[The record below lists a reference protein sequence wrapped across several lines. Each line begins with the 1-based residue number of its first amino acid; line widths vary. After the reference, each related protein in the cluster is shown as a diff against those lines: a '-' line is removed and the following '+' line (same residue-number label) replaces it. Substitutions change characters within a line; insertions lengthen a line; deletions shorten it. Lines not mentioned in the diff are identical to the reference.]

1 MINLETDKTIVPQPK
16 VKNFINNKRSK
27 NAFKERKMNETYK
40 KVGISPYGAVPN
52 ENQMEWYKRER
63 TIFFHFGMNTF
74 TGKEWGDGTES
85 PKDFNPSQLCVE
97 QWIRTIKEAGFGM
110 AILTAK
116 HHDGF
121 CLWQTKYTEHSVKN
135 SPYKNGKGDIVK
147 EFTDA
152 CQKYGIKAGIY
163 LSPWD
168 RHEKSWGKEEYN
180 DFYVGQLEELLTNYG
195 DIYECWWDG
204 AGSTEAV
211 YDWERWAKTVKS
223 LQPKA
228 VIFGSLGATP
238 WVDVRW
244 VGNEK
249 GIAGKP
255 CYATIDEH
263 ALIVEDTKE
272 LNVGK
277 LGGER
282 FIPAEVDV
290 SIRPGWFYHP
300 EQDNM
305 VRSPQ
310 NLIDLWFSSNGSNAG
325 LLLNLPPDKRGLIH
339 ENDAKSIIEFN
350 NILKKALNVNLAERS
365 TITADSE
372 RDGAYAKYLLERG
385 KFYSPVGKKATI
397 FVCLD
402 KEKEFNTFIIG
413 EEISLGHKVNYIK
426 VSAFEENEYK
436 TLFEREMVG
445 YKLAERFDAIRTD
458 KLKIE
463 ISALDTPALRD
474 FGLYLFDTKDVE
486 QVKVTDKNLI
496 DLPSCHVE
504 YKGKEIDVNL
514 GGIFPFNSVKLTGV
528 GKTEYKFFVFNGT
541 SFDLRK
547 SGKSENG
554 EIDISMKAPI
564 DNAYR
569 FMLSFDKQVEKNIK
583 IKVL

>member
-1 MINLETDKTIVPQPK
+1 MK
-16 VKNFINNKRSK
+16 
-27 NAFKERKMNETYK
+27 ETYK
-40 KVGISPYGAVPN
+40 NVGISPYGAIPN
-52 ENQMEWYKRER
+52 ENQMEWYRRER

-74 TGKEWGDGTES
+74 TGREWGDGTEN
-85 PKDFNPSQLCVE
+85 PKDFNPSQICVE
-97 QWIRTIKEAGFGM
+97 QWISTIKQAGFGM

-121 CLWQTKYTEHSVKN
+121 CLWPTKYTEHSVKN
-135 SPYKNGKGDIVK
+135 SPYKNGEGDIVK

-152 CQKYGIKAGIY
+152 CRKYGIKAGIY

-195 DIYECWWDG
+195 DVYECWWDG

-249 GIAGKP
+249 GVAGKP

-263 ALIVEDTKE
+263 ALEVEDAKE
-272 LNVGK
+272 LNRGK
-277 LGGER
+277 LGGQR

-290 SIRPGWFYHP
+290 SIRPGWFYHA
-300 EQDNM
+300 EQDDM

-325 LLLNLPPDKRGLIH
+325 LLLNLPPDKRGLVH
-339 ENDAKSIIEFN
+339 ENDVKSIIEFN
-350 NILKKALNVNLAERS
+350 NMLKKCLDVNLAKNS
-365 TITADSE
+365 KITADSE
-372 RDGAYAKYLLERG
+372 REGAYAKYLLEKN
-385 KFYSPVGKKATI
+385 KFYSPSGKKAEI
-397 FVCLD
+397 YVALD
-402 KEKEFNTFIIG
+402 GKKEFNTFIIG

-426 VSAFEENEYK
+426 VSAFLESEYK
-436 TLFEREMVG
+436 TLFEREIVG
-445 YKLAERFDAIRTD
+445 YKLAERFDVIKTD
-458 KLKIE
+458 KIKIE

-474 FGLYLFDTKDVE
+474 FGLYLFDAKGAE
-486 QVKVTDKNLI
+486 QAKVNDKNLI
-496 DLPSCHVE
+496 DLPSCYVE
-504 YKGKEIDVNL
+504 YKQKEIDVNL
-514 GGIFPFNSVKLTGV
+514 GGIFPIRTIEVSGV
-528 GKTEYKFFVFNGT
+528 GKTKYKFFVFNGT
-541 SFDLRK
+541 TFELW
-547 SGKSENG
+547 GTGESER
-554 EIDISMKAPI
+554 DKISIIMEKPI
-564 DNAYR
+564 DKAYR
-569 FMLSFDKQVEKNIK
+569 FMLSFDNEVEKDVK
-583 IKVL
+583 IKVF